1 MLVFP
6 WLEIPK
12 GGEKEEGA
20 EEVQEVCNRIDR
32 SALIRGA
39 EEIKV
44 IEEALDG
51 RRFRLKLKYRATR
64 DGFKAYKFH

>member
-6 WLEIPK
+6 LLEIPK
-12 GGEKEEGA
+12 EGEKEEGA
-20 EEVQEVCNRIDR
+20 DGVQEVRYRIDR

-39 EEIKV
+39 EEAKV
-44 IEEALDG
+44 IEEALGG
-51 RRFRLKLKYRATR
+51 RRFHLKLKYRATR